1 MTDRD
6 PTRRERMLDELT
18 AAMRCLHRRRRRRR
32 RLAGSAALIVLATA
46 VVWGMRPASRTGQER
61 GIADPGPGP
70 VVQVVRR
77 APRTG
82 VVRTIDDE
90 ELLGR
95 LAEIDRPAG
104 LIRTEGRSW
113 LTETVVGG
121 PPV

>member
-1 MTDRD
+1 MIDGD

-18 AAMRCLHRRRRRRR
+18 VAMRCLHRRRRRRR
-32 RLAGSAALIVLATA
+32 RLTGAAALIVLATA
-46 VVWGMRPASRTGQER
+46 AVWGTRPASRPAHQR
-61 GIADPGPGP
+61 GVADPGPAMI
-70 VVQVVRR
+70 VQVVRH

-82 VVRTIDDE
+82 VVRTMDDE

-95 LAEIDRPAG
+95 LAEIDRPTG

>member
-1 MTDRD
+1 MSGGD

-18 AAMRCLHRRRRRRR
+18 VAMRCLHRTRRRRR
-32 RLAGSAALIVLATA
+32 RLVGSAALIVLATA
-46 VVWGMRPASRTGQER
+46 AVWGMRPASRPAQEGVSGR
-61 GIADPGPGP
+61 GT

-104 LIRTEGRSW
+104 MIRTEGRSW